1 MVAFVENLVSRWRSG
16 DTNTLC
22 GNARGGLGVPYFRPP
37 GDGGGRRDVA
47 PSKRIVGGS
56 KAAALIVLGA
66 VFLFAATVAA
76 DTLDRVSV
84 SHLIKSTAAEIG
96 QPFDSVHIQ
105 IADPSDH
112 LHARTANGQV
122 SLDYASLLER
132 IDRQLTMPID
142 FGISQTIGR
151 YAAFAFFRREM
162 ATSLH
167 ELSDGSTLCIVFP
180 MAAPVRLAKLVA
192 MLSGKRETEWVA
204 KTDFK
209 AADFY
214 RFLLYHEI
222 AHCKEDPRRIPA
234 QGLGPYEVYL
244 AENRADAFAVLMH
257 MKRAGGQSL
266 PRFMAAIRRDGM
278 QLRGDAEHQ
287 TAAVIE
293 RTITLATYLQRTG
306 ALAGTSTN
314 ELVQTAW
321 AMTAEYALGL
331 RDFVTQNLLRPHRQR
346 PLR

>member
-132 IDRQLTMPID
+132 I
-142 FGISQTIGR
+142 
-151 YAAFAFFRREM
+151 
-162 ATSLH
+162 
-167 ELSDGSTLCIVFP
+167 
-180 MAAPVRLAKLVA
+180 
-192 MLSGKRETEWVA
+192 
-204 KTDFK
+204 
-209 AADFY
+209 
-214 RFLLYHEI
+214 
-222 AHCKEDPRRIPA
+222 
-234 QGLGPYEVYL
+234 
-244 AENRADAFAVLMH
+244 
-257 MKRAGGQSL
+257 
-266 PRFMAAIRRDGM
+266 
-278 QLRGDAEHQ
+278 
-287 TAAVIE
+287 
-293 RTITLATYLQRTG
+293 
-306 ALAGTSTN
+306 
-314 ELVQTAW
+314 
-321 AMTAEYALGL
+321 
-331 RDFVTQNLLRPHRQR
+331 
-346 PLR
+346 